1 MVRYKQVKH
10 QSTKTALKS
19 TVKGK
24 ESSENLQSVW
34 LFDRIDRAGKFSF
47 DINRA
52 DFRPKEFLEKM
63 INYSNMTWSEINKQ
77 THDDGKSKHHFLR
90 DVRKFSKEAQE
101 RVENLKLTEDT
112 DRIFSF
118 ALTNKLRIIGLRD
131 REFFHVLW
139 YDPEHEI
146 YPSEK
151 R

>member
-1 MVRYKQVKH
+1 MVRCKQVKH
-10 QSTKTALKS
+10 QSTKAALKN
-19 TVKGK
+19 TVRLK
-24 ESSENLQSVW
+24 ESSENLQSIW

-63 INYSNMTWSEINKQ
+63 ISYSNMTWSEINKQ
-77 THDDGKSKHHFLR
+77 THDDGRSKHHFLS
-90 DVRKFSKEAQE
+90 DVRKFSKEARK
-101 RVENLKLTEDT
+101 RVEVLELMGDT

-118 ALTNKLRIIGLRD
+118 ALTNKMRIIGLRE

-139 YDPEHEI
+139 YDPEHGI